1 MMSLLQILLLH
12 NTRITTRI
20 VPKVIVKIISFSTK
34 MVIDTNQV
42 EAQMVDQIKDIKIII
57 LNVHNVSC
65 GKFSH
70 TVISCYHR
78 FDIDFQGLTTTN
90 NFNTLHKSSNNN
102 TTQMQAM
109 LAFPSTTNDEAW
121 FFDTR
126 VTYHLTPRFWC
137 SLKCLAIQGKRSSDC
152 E

>member
-57 LNVHNVSC
+57 LNVHNVSYVE
-65 GKFSH
+65 SS
-70 TVISCYHR
+70 V
-78 FDIDFQGLTTTN
+78 
-90 NFNTLHKSSNNN
+90 TLS
-102 TTQMQAM
+102 
-109 LAFPSTTNDEAW
+109 
-121 FFDTR
+121 
-126 VTYHLTPRFWC
+126 
-137 SLKCLAIQGKRSSDC
+137 
-152 E
+152 